1 VRNLQPFQES
11 LDNVQGVKVFDSS
24 LLLLFHL
31 FDVYSHE
38 IEDSHFEVLDLLELV
53 DLVFRLI
60 FDELASGKSGLG
72 HFV

>member
-1 VRNLQPFQES
+1 M
-11 LDNVQGVKVFDSS
+11 FDSS